1 MNIIVFIVFSYPLA
15 AYARGTGNTSAID
28 GLLMLIIFGF
38 FAYSIV
44 KDSFRKKVITIS
56 ILLPT
61 FILLYFQV
69 MPAILGSVLI
79 IAAPLIGFALEPSKK
94 SSSKE
99 NSSSSTLIEPT
110 HFFSEPIKPAD
121 ESLNSSNSDTY
132 ICRWKVKK
140 IRQIAAVAKYFYE
153 NSRTSKRQQTTI
165 ARTSQSTSNEARH

>member
-44 KDSFRKKVITIS
+44 KDSFRKKIITIS

-61 FILLYFQV
+61 FLLLYFQV

-110 HFFSEPIKPAD
+110 HFFSEPIKSAD
-121 ESLNSSNSDTY
+121 ESLNSANSDVQKDNVNLVQDKPKLEFTTY
-132 ICRWKVKK
+132 LVNGIPHTYVDGKLKK
-140 IRQIAAVAKYFYE
+140 FDK
-153 NSRTSKRQQTTI
+153 
-165 ARTSQSTSNEARH
+165 